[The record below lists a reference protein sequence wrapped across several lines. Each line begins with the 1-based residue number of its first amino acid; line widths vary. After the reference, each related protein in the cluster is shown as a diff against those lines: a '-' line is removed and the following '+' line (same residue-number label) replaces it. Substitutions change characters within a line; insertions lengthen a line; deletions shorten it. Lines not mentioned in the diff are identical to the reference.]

1 MKQIFE
7 FRPVTSALVA
17 VSVLGA
23 VAIGSASAQTKP
35 VPTGAV
41 LIFPAV
47 VEGVEGESAKL
58 VSEVVTDALR
68 SRLKTLGTSVVIY
81 SPKLASIQRAR
92 DEQQIRK
99 EDAEAGPLDDRRKAQ
114 RMAEIVGAS
123 EYISV
128 FVDGYTFKS
137 DSRSA
142 SFNLNINRYLTN
154 DGSPVGTFT
163 KAQAGM
169 APAGVSVPRQE
180 GSAVARAMEV
190 GGEQGVGDLYP
201 AATIL
206 DSAKSA
212 PKRSKASSGGIVR
225 LFVAGLAALYQS
237 TR

>member
-1 MKQIFE
+1 MKTQIQI
-7 FRPVTSALVA
+7 RSVATLAAGILVGGVVASGPVA
-17 VSVLGA
+17 
-23 VAIGSASAQTKP
+23 AQTKP
-35 VPTGAV
+35 VPSGSV

-47 VEGVEGESAKL
+47 VEGVEGDSARL

-81 SPKLASIQRAR
+81 SPKLSSIQRAR
-92 DEQQIRK
+92 EEQQIRK
-99 EDAEAGPLDDRRKAQ
+99 EDVEAGPLDDRRKAQ

-142 SFNLNINRYLTN
+142 SFNLNINRYLTT

-169 APAGVSVPRQE
+169 SPAGVAVPRQE
-180 GSAVARAMEV
+180 GSAIARAMEI
-190 GGEQGVGDLYP
+190 GGEQGIGELYP

-206 DSAKSA
+206 ENAKAA
-212 PKRSKASSGGIVR
+212 PKKSKASSGGLVK

>member
-7 FRPVTSALVA
+7 FQPAMAALVA
-17 VSVLGA
+17 VSALG
-23 VAIGSASAQTKP
+23 VVSIGSANAQTKP

-47 VEGVEGESAKL
+47 VEGVEGDSAKL

-163 KAQAGM
+163 KSQAGM
-169 APAGVSVPRQE
+169 AASGVSVPRQE

-206 DSAKSA
+206 ENAKSA
-212 PKRSKASSGGIVR
+212 PKRSRASSGGIVR

>member
-1 MKQIFE
+1 MKTQFDI
-7 FRPVTSALVA
+7 RPVASIAAGMVIAGVVA
-17 VSVLGA
+17 TGPV
-23 VAIGSASAQTKP
+23 SAQSKL
-35 VPTGAV
+35 VPTGSV

-47 VEGVEGESAKL
+47 VEGVDGESARL

-81 SPKLASIQRAR
+81 SPKLASIQRAKE
-92 DEQQIRK
+92 EQQIRK
-99 EDAEAGPLDDRRKAQ
+99 EDIEAGPLDDRRKAQ

-137 DSRSA
+137 DARSA

-163 KAQAGM
+163 KTQAGM
-169 APAGVSVPRQE
+169 APAGVAVPRQE
-180 GSAVARAMEV
+180 GSAIARAMEI
-190 GGEQGVGDLYP
+190 GGEQGIGELYP

-206 DSAKSA
+206 ENAKVA
-212 PKRSKASSGGIVR
+212 PKKSKASSGGIVR